1 MCTQYTIVASCLE
14 FRRGRADGGV
24 GLGWTEKCKLT
35 QLSALHLG
43 LLSTPKA
50 VRATGMGDRG
60 VVTDLTCLSLSV
72 DPELHR
78 GLCAPDP
85 LTDVERAPFC

>member
-1 MCTQYTIVASCLE
+1 MA
-14 FRRGRADGGV
+14 
-24 GLGWTEKCKLT
+24 GLGSGGQRSVNSHSLALCT
-35 QLSALHLG
+35 SAFF
-43 LLSTPKA
+43 LLL
-50 VRATGMGDRG
+50 VLRATGMGDRG

-78 GLCAPDP
+78 GLCAPGP